1 MSEDT
6 PPQHP
11 RPDDEPLTFGYHP
24 LWGFAGVIL
33 GVLVLLAIAY
43 FESASLRGKPFV
55 GALYAVGEPPEW
67 GNPIEIRMRRVP
79 LEAFPQI
86 NDFIE
91 ELQDTNRGVQPD
103 EIDRLIDG
111 TGILRTERIISAP
124 LTPEQ
129 LRPLLASGRLPIPG
143 EAELL
148 AGIHARLEEF
158 SLDGLTFKVVGRL
171 APSVA
176 GFHFAYLLP
185 AHESWLP
192 VFEGHPDAEIG
203 WLDPT
208 GQQTLAEMED
218 PKGAIEDYRLST
230 LQVPIHPKYTAA
242 TISGLMLVAIF
253 GLMAH
258 LSVFRI
264 LYTRRCGPL
273 RPALRVF
280 LTWPKTVIAMHAFLY
295 GGFFVSM
302 LIATRLPLI
311 QMWLTNMIQYEFS
324 SGGLGYVGDAY
335 ASGNVMRA
343 ALATFFNNF
352 VLQTLGMTVL
362 VSLVI
367 PGIGIL
373 KTLLSFVLVGFGMVP
388 VWSGTTAMFTFHSI
402 TMTLELEAYIFTC
415 VCVFYFWVNLTIGI
429 FKNQF
434 GRRLKQS
441 CLALMSGTLLAAL
454 MLALA
459 GLYEAATLILARG

>member
-11 RPDDEPLTFGYHP
+11 HPEDESVAFGYHP

-33 GVLVLLAIAY
+33 GVLVLLTVAY
-43 FESASLRGKPFV
+43 FESASLRDKPFV
-55 GALYAVGEPPEW
+55 GALYAVGDLPDW
-67 GNPIEIRMRRVP
+67 GNPVEIRMRRVP

-86 NDFIE
+86 NDFTE
-91 ELQDTNRGVQPD
+91 ELRDNSGESQRDD
-103 EIDRLIDG
+103 IDRLIEG
-111 TGILRTERIISAP
+111 TGILRTERIISVP
-124 LTPEQ
+124 MTPEE
-129 LRPLLASGRLPIPG
+129 LRPLLASGRLPVPG

-148 AGIHARLEEF
+148 AGVHARLDEF
-158 SLDGLTFKVVGRL
+158 SLDGQTFEVVGRL

-176 GFHFAYLLP
+176 GFHFAYMLP

-192 VFEGHPDAEIG
+192 VFEGHPDAETG
-203 WLDPT
+203 WLDST
-208 GQQTLAEMED
+208 GQETLAEMED
-218 PKGAIEDYRLST
+218 PQSVTQDYQLST
-230 LQVPIHPKYTAA
+230 LQVPIHPQYTAA

-264 LYTRRCGPL
+264 LYTRPCGPL

-280 LTWPKTVIAMHAFLY
+280 LTWPKTVIAMHLFLY
-295 GGFFVSM
+295 GSFFGAM

-311 QMWLTNMIQYEFS
+311 QMWLTNMIQYEFDA
-324 SGGLGYVGDAY
+324 GGLGYVGDAY

-343 ALATFFNNF
+343 AGATFFNNF
-352 VLQTLGMTVL
+352 VLQTLGLTML

-367 PGIGIL
+367 PGIGII

-402 TMTLELEAYIFTC
+402 TMTLELEAYIFAC
-415 VCVFYFWVNLTIGI
+415 VCVFYFWANLAVGI

-454 MLALA
+454 MLAFA